1 MERQIKE
8 ETSKQRETELGG
20 HLEKDSYRQKDGEAE
35 IHSCLEI

>member
-20 HLEKDSYRQKDGEAE
+20 HFKEDTHKQKDGEIE
-35 IHSCLEI
+35 IQRCLEI